1 MSKTHSVSRKG
12 RVFEANVTDKLLV
25 KGLLKRKVVN
35 KFCTRNRGVFLGALA
50 LVLMFPANI
59 VANLVTPKLK
69 NWWAKRSVASTRER
83 IETLKKQLADYE
95 QHPELSELK
104 DCALKAL
111 EGVGILG
118 FLCVQLLA
126 ITLLMDA
133 ALLSPVVRYNPLI
146 VPPGITA
153 GLSILALVSVVFG
166 FLVHF
171 LVFNKLAEFRKK
183 QSPFDRASLR
193 AWIKKLEE
201 KLAQM

>member
-1 MSKTHSVSRKG
+1 MWLHHDL
-12 RVFEANVTDKLLV
+12 AWW
-25 KGLLKRKVVN
+25 
-35 KFCTRNRGVFLGALA
+35 GVFLGALA

-69 NWWAKRSVASTRER
+69 NWWAERSVASTRER
-83 IETLKKQLADYE
+83 LEKLKKQLADYE

-104 DCALKAL
+104 DWALKTL
-111 EGVGILG
+111 EGVGMLG

-126 ITLLMDA
+126 IAFLTA
-133 ALLSPVVRYNPLI
+133 AAVISPEVRYNPVI
-146 VPPGITA
+146 APPGKSL
-153 GLSILALVSVVFG
+153 GLAILALVAVVFA

-201 KLAQM
+201 KLARM